1 MARNTAIMG
10 FMAAMALGG
19 VLTSC
24 HDDMGT
30 TASGVGGIAPAV
42 DLNTAVTSST
52 KMSRSTTVTANDLAL
67 TIKKTDGSYS
77 HTWASV
83 ADYDPTTEFAVGEYT
98 VEATYGSIENEGFDR
113 PAYAGAT
120 TVHVTEGQTTPVS
133 LTATL
138 INSMVS
144 ISYTDEFKEY
154 MSSWNAELHSAGGS
168 YIYYGPEETNP
179 VYLRPGEVTLDL
191 ELTKANGASATL
203 RVATFTAKPRYHYH
217 ITVGLQ
223 NGIGGAQVQITF
235 DENLNKE
242 DVTIDISDD
251 ILNAPAP
258 VVTGDGIT
266 NGGNI
271 NYLEYSTPSKA
282 AVNIVA
288 RGGIASVTMT
298 SKSRSLVAQGWK
310 TEVDLSTMAENIESR
325 LEQLGLAT
333 RGIVNPE
340 GNFGVVDFTNVVKSL
355 RLADG
360 TEPNEFDIVVVDKYG
375 KVSEHFTFTMT
386 LNELVLALSNP
397 SEIAL
402 AATELEVD
410 LTYNG
415 TNPSADVKFQV
426 QNDRGIWENAT
437 IRSIG
442 EPVDGVYRVALTV
455 PATTRAVNLRA
466 VAGGTKTSETLVIN
480 RHGVNAFGLEVPEN
494 DIWTRTAKIVL
505 TSDAADASILAH
517 NATVYL
523 STDGSTYT
531 TANVA
536 AVEGAT
542 LSLTGLNPGT
552 AYFIKVSVTDLESEA
567 CTPVRFAT
575 EAMTGV
581 PNGDFEAL
589 TSKYSTEK
597 ALQGGQWSISSG
609 INYDSYAAY
618 NVSEADGWATTN
630 GKTMGGSNQNTW
642 FAVPSVFNSTL
653 SYVSTVPPI
662 HVVGIG
668 GGSETPASYAGFT
681 AHSGANAMV
690 VRNVAWDDAGT
701 TPSVWL
707 KRGIGTD
714 EYYNHTVPNIAHH
727 AVGKMFLGSYSYSGG
742 SETYNEGVS
751 FASRPKTLRGFYTY
765 TPDAGDTA
773 DNGVVTVEIL
783 NGSTVIASGSTNLG
797 AASSYTEFTVPLT
810 YIPNAPKATSLRI
823 MVASSKHVSSSIAEE
838 TLNVAVTTYL
848 SRYESY
854 QHGATLV
861 VDNFTFDY

>member
-1 MARNTAIMG
+1 MARNTAIKCL
-10 FMAAMALGG
+10 MASMTFVG

-30 TASGVGGIAPAV
+30 SADGVGGIAPAV
-42 DLNTAVTSST
+42 DLNTAVTSSQ
-52 KMSRSTTVTANDLAL
+52 KASRSTTVTANDLAL

-83 ADYDPTTEFAVGEYT
+83 ADYDPTTTFAVGEYT
-98 VEATYGSIENEGFDR
+98 VEATYGSIEDEGFDR
-113 PAYAGAT
+113 PAYAGST
-120 TVHVTEGQTTPVS
+120 TVNVIEGQTTPVS

-154 MSSWNAELHSAGGS
+154 MSSWDAELHSTGGS

-191 ELTKANGASATL
+191 ELTKANGVSATL
-203 RVATFTAKPRYHYH
+203 RVAKFTAKPRYHYH

-235 DENLNKE
+235 DENLEKE
-242 DVTIDISDD
+242 DVTIDISDE

-258 VVTGDGIT
+258 VINGDGIT
-266 NGGNI
+266 NGGNV
-271 NYLEYSTPSKA
+271 NYLEYSTPAKA

-310 TEVDLSTMAENIESR
+310 TEVDLSTMAENIQSR
-325 LEQLGLAT
+325 LGRLGLVT
-333 RGIVNPE
+333 RGVVNPE

-360 TEPNEFDIVVVDKYG
+360 TEPSEFDIVVVDKYG

-386 LNELVLALSNP
+386 LTELMLALSNP

-415 TNPSADVKFQV
+415 ANPSGDVKFQV
-426 QNDRGIWENAT
+426 QNDRGIWENVT
-437 IRSIG
+437 VRSIG

-455 PATTRAVNLRA
+455 PATTRAINLRA
-466 VAGGTKTSETLVIN
+466 VTGSKVSETLTIN
-480 RHGVNAFGLEVPEN
+480 RNGVSAFGLEVPEN
-494 DIWTRTAKIVL
+494 DIWTRTAKLVL
-505 TSDAADASILAH
+505 TSESADASILAH

-531 TANVA
+531 ATNIAGTN
-536 AVEGAT
+536 GAT

-552 AYFIKVSVTDLESEA
+552 AYFVKVSVTDLESEA

-581 PNGDFEAL
+581 PNGDFETL

-597 ALQGGQWSISSG
+597 ALQGGQWSIARG
-609 INYDSYAAY
+609 TNYDNYAAY
-618 NVSEADGWATTN
+618 NVSEANGWATTN
-630 GKTMGGSNQNTW
+630 SKTMSGSNQNTW
-642 FAVPSVFNSTL
+642 FAIPSVFNTSLT
-653 SYVSTVPPI
+653 YVSTVPPQLVI
-662 HVVGIG
+662 GTG

-681 AHSGANAMV
+681 AHSGTNAMV
-690 VRNVAWDDAGT
+690 VRNVAWDPAGE
-701 TPSVWL
+701 TPSVWY
-707 KRGIGTD
+707 KAFVGSN
-714 EYYNHTVPNIAHH
+714 EYYNHTVPNIDHH
-727 AVGKMFLGSYSYSGG
+727 SVGKMYLGSYSYNNGT
-742 SETYNEGVS
+742 ETYTEGVA
-751 FASRPKTLRGFYTY
+751 FASRPKTLRGYYTY

-773 DNGVVTVEIL
+773 DNGVVTVELL
-783 NGSTVIASGSTNLG
+783 NGATVIAQGSTNLS
-797 AASSYTEFTVPLT
+797 AASSYTAFSVPLT
-810 YIPNAPKATSLRI
+810 YIANAPKATSLRI
-823 MVASSKHVSSSIAEE
+823 MVASSKHASLSMAEE
-838 TLNVAVTTYL
+838 TRNVKVTTYN